1 MNELQHEISELKQ
14 FIAELK
20 ADRAAAKEK
29 ERNEAWTKYVSL
41 TVVIIAVIAAIA
53 AQWSG
58 KYGSRVQMS
67 QAQASDQWSYF
78 QSKSIKQHLFEVS
91 RTQLA
96 KSANAADP
104 EVAKKQKKFEDTVA
118 RYERE
123 KTEIKAK
130 AEALERNRDEAGKRG
145 GRMGLASSLFAVSI
159 AMASICIV
167 TKKKPLWLLAIGLA
181 CIGLFEMVTAWIL

>member
-104 EVAKKQKKFEDTVA
+104 EVAKEQKKFEDTVV

-123 KTEIKAK
+123 KTEIKTK

-181 CIGLFEMVTAWIL
+181 CIGLFEMITAWIL